1 LIVSIYAFIQ
11 ARMSS
16 RRFPGKVLARL
27 DGIPVLAR
35 VVDRVSKAVP
45 KDCIVVTTSTDRADD
60 ALAEAAA
67 SLGVSV
73 HRGPLNNVMR
83 RFQLCL
89 AQYPCDWFF
98 RVCADS
104 PLLDP
109 GLLLYALRFSGR
121 KDVDLVTN
129 VFPRTFPRG
138 QSVEMIRS
146 AALAKIDAE
155 QLSPD
160 EQEHVTK
167 HFYSH
172 PEQFRILNCQ
182 SATDLSGQSFTVD
195 TPEDLARLEKI
206 VQAGEALPRFEVK
219 SVT

>member
-1 LIVSIYAFIQ
+1 MIIRAFIQ
-11 ARMSS
+11 ARMTSA
-16 RRFPGKVLARL
+16 RLPGKVLARL
-27 DGIPVLAR
+27 DGIPVISR
-35 VVDRVSKAVP
+35 VVDRVLRAVP
-45 KDCIVVTTSTDRADD
+45 KERIVVTTSTDKTDD

-73 HRGPLNNVMR
+73 HRGPLDNVVR

-89 AQYPCDWFF
+89 EQYPCDWCF

-109 GLLLYALRFSGR
+109 DLLSHALTFVGR

-155 QLSPD
+155 RLSPED
-160 EQEHVTK
+160 REHVTRY
-167 HFYSH
+167 FYSH
-172 PEQFRILNCQ
+172 PDQFAILNFQ
-182 SATDLSGQSFTVD
+182 SVTDLSGQSFTVD
-195 TPEDLARLEKI
+195 TPEDLTRLEKF
-206 VQAGEALPRFEVK
+206 VQAGGALPHFEVK
-219 SVT
+219 T